1 ILTGIVSATIIA
13 ERVTALFF
21 KYAIDGAHFMNQ
33 IEALLARGNVQGA
46 LDLCASNHKALL
58 PSVIKSALLRA
69 SRDESEI
76 KASVEV
82 ALLDATGLVN
92 QRIGYL
98 AMIANV
104 ATLFGLLGT
113 IGGLISSFEAVA
125 SADAATKQSLL
136 ANGISVSMN
145 A

>member
-1 ILTGIVSATIIA
+1 MLPGVVS
-13 ERVTALFF
+13 
-21 KYAIDGAHFMNQ
+21 
-33 IEALLARGNVQGA
+33 
-46 LDLCASNHKALL
+46 
-58 PSVIKSALLRA
+58 
-69 SRDESEI
+69 
-76 KASVEV
+76 
-82 ALLDATGLVN
+82 

-136 ANGISVSMN
+136 ASGISVSMN
-145 A
+145 ATMLGLAVAIPAMIAFSILNSRARPHHGRARERLPDA